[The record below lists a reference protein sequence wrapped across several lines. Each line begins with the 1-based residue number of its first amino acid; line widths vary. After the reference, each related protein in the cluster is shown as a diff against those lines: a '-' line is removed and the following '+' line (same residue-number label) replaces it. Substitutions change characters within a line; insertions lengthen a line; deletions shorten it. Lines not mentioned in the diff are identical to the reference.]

1 MVIFSILF
9 GKQMLTKQ
17 MHCLWLEVRFVRMA
31 WSNCKIVS
39 ESLTI
44 NSLLK
49 GIFIIIQLFVFF
61 RKNILI
67 NVITPRFLWLIVYL
81 NRYLP
86 LLKTAK
92 LRKMSFFDAVF
103 SSGISIPEDL
113 MNQAKSLIQQI
124 GPYVEDQEYLQLI
137 CLLQMLKPPKKWI
150 DPVSR

>member
-31 WSNCKIVS
+31 WSNCKTVS

-49 GIFIIIQLFVFF
+49 GIFIIIQLFVCL
-61 RKNILI
+61 KYILL
-67 NVITPRFLWLIVYL
+67 NFVTSLFLWLIVYL